1 MCFFL
6 KVLKVLKV
14 VKEAFLF
21 YPSVPYTA
29 RMKMSFM
36 LGMISVN
43 ERSSTASFIAAT
55 VLRTSASSPMWILS
69 VGLGWL
75 LGIFFGM
82 GLTGIWIAMA
92 ADEIFRGVVVLIRWI
107 KGSWRGKRVVL
118 EEKTNSNGTAKATA

>member
-1 MCFFL
+1 MGAEPKTMDPTL
-6 KVLKVLKV
+6 N
-14 VKEAFLF
+14 
-21 YPSVPYTA
+21 S
-29 RMKMSFM
+29 
-36 LGMISVN
+36 ISVVSVYIIHAFEGLTKLDSN
-43 ERSSTASFIAAT
+43 NN
-55 VLRTSASSPMWILS
+55 V

-107 KGSWRGKRVVL
+107 KGGWRGKRVVL